1 MLIIHPPASPENAA
15 QAILKAMQDERLTL
29 RARGLL
35 GLLLSHAGESWECGN
50 LKSLAVAISKR
61 QKVLTGKASGEG
73 QHVVYTALC
82 ELEAAGYLARRIC
95 GDGVYPKVHIEVLDT
110 PDAWDAVSPQSD
122 RDRDCDVYVI
132 GQHGSSVVKIGTTSS
147 LQSRLKSLQS
157 GYPLRLE
164 LLWHTSGGWGL
175 EQFLHKCF
183 AEKRLEGEWFDFGDQ
198 DPIDAVSEAA
208 LRRQRRSA

>member
-1 MLIIHPPASPENAA
+1 MLIIHPSVSPENAA

-50 LKSLAVAISKR
+50 LKSLAVEISKR

-73 QHVVYTALC
+73 QHVVYTTLC
-82 ELEAAGYLARRIC
+82 ELEAAGYLARRVG

-110 PDAWDAVSPQSD
+110 PGAWETVPPQSD
-122 RDRDCDVYVI
+122 RDRDCNVYVI

-164 LLWHTSGGWGL
+164 ILWHMSGGWGL

-183 AEKRLEGEWFDFGDQ
+183 ADKRLEGEWFDFGDQ
-198 DPIDAVSEAA
+198 DPIDAASQAA
-208 LRRQRRSA
+208 IKRQRKSA